1 MSASKELFETD
12 VLCET
17 LPMEVQVVVH
27 HQPQA
32 VAGVHDYAVDPLC
45 MVCQWWSSAW
55 ESY

>member
-27 HQPQA
+27 H
-32 VAGVHDYAVDPLC
+32 D
-45 MVCQWWSSAW
+45 MVLLSNRKLLL
-55 ESY
+55 EYMIML